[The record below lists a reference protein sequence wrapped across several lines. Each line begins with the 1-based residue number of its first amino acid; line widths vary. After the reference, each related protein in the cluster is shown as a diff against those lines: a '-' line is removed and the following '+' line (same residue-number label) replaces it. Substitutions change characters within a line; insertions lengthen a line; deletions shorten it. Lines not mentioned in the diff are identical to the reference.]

1 MSNILVIV
9 HIRGHKTKTT
19 ERFILNHQNIRREIL
34 RIFITKKKIMQNC
47 LDRSNVFLILTFGG
61 MSLSNNYI
69 SNTMPEMVSAY
80 KINYAVTKTC
90 ENLIVT

>member
-1 MSNILVIV
+1 
-9 HIRGHKTKTT
+9 
-19 ERFILNHQNIRREIL
+19 
-34 RIFITKKKIMQNC
+34 MQDC

-61 MSLSNNYI
+61 MSLSDNYI

-80 KINYAVTKTC
+80 KIEIWIAERF